1 MRSGGSALGVMAG
14 VLLGVSMFLAGSGL
28 GSYGGL
34 YASFTGNPVVT
45 TSTSTSGQYA
55 VETNASG
62 TWYIPSGTGTA
73 SSNSTKG
80 QGGWVLVPGTNAVP
94 ADIASHLENIGR
106 QPIALTGFALL
117 PVFAALLVGF
127 VLYRVSRARNVR
139 EEPPEAA

>member
-1 MRSGGSALGVMAG
+1 MRSGRSALGVMAG
-14 VLLGVSMFLAGSGL
+14 VLLGLSVFLAGSGL

-55 VETNASG
+55 VKTNASG
-62 TWYIPSGTGTA
+62 TWYMPSGAGTT

-80 QGGWVLVPGTNAVP
+80 QGGWVLVPGTKAVP
-94 ADIASHLENIGR
+94 ADVASHLDNIAR
-106 QPIALTGFALL
+106 QPITLTGFALV

-127 VLYRVSRARNVR
+127 LLYRVSRARNER